1 MLFNTGEKKLRNY
14 FVSIF
19 SIDIT
24 DSNLSFQ
31 WYSLAEMV
39 GIKSSG
45 RGSYIIKYFFYIVWG
60 CLFAF
65 TAAMFVRV
73 FAPYACGSGIPNVR
87 WFKIYELCYLQ
98 S

>member
-1 MLFNTGEKKLRNY
+1 MKY
-14 FVSIF
+14 FAGIF
-19 SIDIT
+19 SMNIT

-31 WYSLAEMV
+31 WYFWAEMV

-45 RGSYIIKYFFYIVWG
+45 GGSYIIKYFFYIVWG

-65 TAAMFVRV
+65 TAAIFVRV
-73 FAPYACGSGIPNVR
+73 FAIYPCGSGIPEVR
-87 WFKIYELCYLQ
+87 FMNYVTFKVNLI